1 MASTGWSL
9 GVELGGESSRWEGR
23 QAFIII
29 LVNVDCCN
37 KTFIVLD
44 SQYYLGTPVFL
55 VSSLLVT
62 IATVLNLLAHR
73 TSYYLPPILSHPI
86 LSAYFIQKIDAI

>member
-1 MASTGWSL
+1 ME
-9 GVELGGESSRWEGR
+9 VGGESSRWEGR